1 MKVYEIKKDIREDN
15 YDIIRDGCNL
25 ERIIES
31 INFNIQC
38 TTELNHLDFDY
49 VATAMSK
56 AVSLLANVN
65 YIIENHINN
74 EKNYTLQERID
85 LLNEKLKNKKLQSE

>member
-1 MKVYEIKKDIREDN
+1 MKVYEIKRDIREDN

-25 ERIIES
+25 ERVIES

-38 TTELNHLDFDY
+38 ITELNHLDFDY
-49 VATAMSK
+49 IATAMSK
-56 AVSLLANVN
+56 AVTLLANVN

-85 LLNEKLKNKKLQSE
+85 LLNEKLKKKELQNG